1 MTAPRTVTGDAATRR
16 TRVAC
21 SLARPHAGFTY
32 LTVLF
37 VLAFMGVGW
46 SLAGEVWHTSRLREN
61 EAELIFVGNQYRR
74 AIELYFQNGAGTTNR
89 YPRELADLLKDP
101 RKPNTQRYLRQL
113 YPDPITGKREWGLVK
128 APDGGI
134 MGVHSL
140 SDGRPVKI
148 ANFRL
153 RDAGF
158 EGKAKY
164 SDWTFVHAI
173 PAGTQAPPPS
183 IKPAGK

>member
-1 MTAPRTVTGDAATRR
+1 M
-16 TRVAC
+16 AC
-21 SLARPHAGFTY
+21 ALARPHAGFTY

-74 AIELYFQNGAGTTNR
+74 AIELYFQNGAGTANR

-113 YPDPITGKREWGLVK
+113 YPDPITGKHEWGLVK

-140 SDGRPVKI
+140 SDGQPFKI

-153 RDAGF
+153 RDARF

-164 SDWTFVHAI
+164 SDWTFVHSI

-183 IKPAGK
+183 GKPAGK